1 MINYMDIAN
10 EVANFDGALVVGDI
24 HGNWSEFEV
33 VLHQAVTEN
42 LFLVSLGDVM
52 DYGLENV
59 KCFRELSKL
68 IKSGQARMLIGNHE
82 FKLFKYINQSREQNV
97 RLRRQGG
104 ILTTIQ
110 DMDRLGP
117 EDLVKFE
124 DEFIETYESS
134 CFIMSC
140 GEYYFA
146 HGAIDPKFWDQYQFA
161 KATRSMS
168 MFGQVDMKAIPR
180 EDGYPTRRYDW
191 VDYIPVDKTVIVGH
205 DIRNKSGP
213 HHQTGRKGG
222 KAIFL
227 DTGSS
232 KGGQLSAMKLTF

>member
-1 MINYMDIAN
+1 MINYLDITN
-10 EVANFDGALVVGDI
+10 EVAQFAGALVVGDI
-24 HGNWSEFEV
+24 HGNWPEFEI
-33 VLHQAVTEN
+33 VLHQAREEN
-42 LFLVSLGDVM
+42 LFLISLGDVM
-52 DYGLENV
+52 DYGLDNV
-59 KCFRELSKL
+59 KCFRELNAL
-68 IKSGQARMLIGNHE
+68 ILNGQARMLIGNHE

-97 RLRRQGG
+97 RVRRQGG

-110 DMDRLGP
+110 DMEKLEP
-117 EDLVKFE
+117 NDLVSFE
-124 DEFIETYESS
+124 DEFINTYDNS

-140 GEYYFA
+140 GNYFFA

-168 MFGQVDMKAIPR
+168 MFGQVDMKATPR

-191 VDYIPVDKTVIVGH
+191 VDYIPVEKTVIVGH
-205 DIRNKSGP
+205 DIRNKAYP
-213 HHQTGRKGG
+213 HYQNGRKGG